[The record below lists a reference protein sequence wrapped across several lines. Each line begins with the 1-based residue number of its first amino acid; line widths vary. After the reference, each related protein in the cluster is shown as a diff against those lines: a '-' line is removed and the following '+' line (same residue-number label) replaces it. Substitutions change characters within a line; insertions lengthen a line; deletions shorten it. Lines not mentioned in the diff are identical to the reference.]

1 MSFLRNWQKPFIDF
15 QRTKVTESQ
24 VDEITDYSIDELMV
38 VVMSRYIQ
46 GKMLHWHG
54 GDSYQPMAA
63 LRLAKLTHAP
73 DIIYIGGITGYVNPY
88 PEYLPEMANDFPYCH
103 DVEFYYEFEHLF
115 DLVERLETR
124 LMFFGGAQIDKY
136 GNVNATLLGSIDNI
150 KVKLAGGGGTGA
162 ILGRTP
168 VIVLWTAAH
177 EKRDGHYTLVDK
189 VDFITGHGNPPPG
202 VIYPGEIGPTACVTD
217 LGVFGFDKDT
227 GTMKLEALYPDTT
240 VEMILEN
247 TGFKPIIPDKVPL
260 VEPPTKEQIDIL
272 RRLADPTGIRKK
284 EFLPKQL
291 KRRFRF

>member
-1 MSFLRNWQKPFIDF
+1 MILVVISEYLDKIGGAAKMSLLRNWRKPFVDF

-73 DIIYIGGITGYVNPY
+73 DIIYCGGVTGYVNPD

-136 GNVNATLLGSIDNI
+136 GNVNATLLGSIDNL

-168 VIVLWTAAH
+168 VIVIWTAAH
-177 EKRDGHYTLVDK
+177 EKRGGRCTLVDK

-202 VIYPGEIGPTACVTD
+202 VTYPGEIGPTACVTD
-217 LGVFGFDKDT
+217 LGVFSFDKDT
-227 GTMKLEALYPDTT
+227 GIMKLEALYPDTT

-260 VEPPTKEQIDIL
+260 VEPPTKEQID
-272 RRLADPTGIRKK
+272 
-284 EFLPKQL
+284 
-291 KRRFRF
+291 